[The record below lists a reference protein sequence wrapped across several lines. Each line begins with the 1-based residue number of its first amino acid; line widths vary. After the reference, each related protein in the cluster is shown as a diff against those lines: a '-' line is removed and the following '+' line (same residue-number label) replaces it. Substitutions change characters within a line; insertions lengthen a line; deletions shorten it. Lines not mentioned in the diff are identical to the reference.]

1 MNLKKGK
8 NIMTITIGL
17 ICFILT
23 CVIFIQFK
31 TVEQTNITEIENLR
45 ETELREKIATWRE
58 KYEEINLKYEETV
71 KKLNEYKEKR
81 ALNQEA
87 SELLDKELLQAKTI
101 AGLTNVK
108 GNGIIVTLT
117 DNEDSQEGRVV
128 EANDLNTLISELKNA
143 GAEAISV
150 NDERI
155 TNMVD
160 IFQVDPSTI
169 VIDGKK
175 KWIASPY
182 VVKAIGDP
190 KYLESAL
197 TTKKIGFVDQHPEIK
212 IDISR
217 QNNIKILKYND
228 NIEINYSKNKGD

>member
-1 MNLKKGK
+1 MKKGK

-31 TVEQTNITEIENLR
+31 TVKQTNITQIENLR
-45 ETELREKIATWRE
+45 ESELREKIATWRE
-58 KYEEINLKYEETV
+58 KYEETNTKYEETIQ
-71 KKLNEYKEKR
+71 KLNEYKQKR
-81 ALNQEA
+81 ESNQEA
-87 SELLDKELLQAKTI
+87 SELLDKELLQAQTI

-117 DNEDSQEGRVV
+117 DNEEAQDGRVV
-128 EANDLNTLISELKNA
+128 TAQDLNTLISELRLA
-143 GAEAISV
+143 GAEAISI
-150 NDERI
+150 NDQRI

-160 IFQVDPSTI
+160 IFQVDESTI
-169 VIDGKK
+169 VVDGKK

-182 VVKAIGDP
+182 VIKAIGDP

-197 TTKKIGFVDQHPEIK
+197 TTKKIGFVDQHQEIK
-212 IDISR
+212 VEVER
-217 QNNIKILKYND
+217 QNNIKILKYD
-228 NIEINYSKNKGD
+228 GEIKINYSKIKED